1 VGNETPTVYLF
12 YGDDEFS
19 LSQEISAMAGKMGAG
34 ATAEMNITYL
44 DGRTAS
50 LAEIRSVAATAPF
63 LTSRRMV
70 VLQNPL
76 KRFRK
81 KAEKDQFLAI
91 LENLPQATALVIEE
105 INVLEANHW
114 FLKWV
119 QAQEGRA
126 YARLYKLA
134 EGVALAR
141 WIRDQ
146 AQESGGTF
154 TPQAAGLL
162 ASLVGTDKR
171 HAVQEIDKLLA
182 FVGYRR
188 PVEVDDVQNLATP
201 IETEDV
207 SQVFKMVDALGS
219 RDGRTALNQLHS
231 LLHQREPLS
240 LFGMIIRQFRL
251 ILQAR
256 EIIEGGGD
264 AETIRQ
270 QLKLHPFV
278 AQKILAQARNF
289 ELPALESIYRHLLL
303 LDERIKTGKVSAET
317 ALDTLIASFTQPS
330 HSLRR

>member
-1 VGNETPTVYLF
+1 MTAKLGE
-12 YGDDEFS
+12 
-19 LSQEISAMAGKMGAG
+19 G
-34 ATAEMNITYL
+34 ATAEMNISTL
-44 DGRTAS
+44 DGGSVS
-50 LAEIRSVAATAPF
+50 LAEIRGVAATAPF

-81 KAEKDQFLAI
+81 KTEKDQFLAI
-91 LENLPQATALVIEE
+91 LENLPDATALVIEE
-105 INVLEANHW
+105 TRGLEGSHW

-126 YARLYKLA
+126 YARMYRLA

-146 AQESGGTF
+146 AEKSGGSF

-201 IETEDV
+201 IELEDV
-207 SQVFKMVDALGS
+207 SQVFKMVDALGN
-219 RDGRTALNQLHS
+219 RDGRTALNQLHN

-256 EIIEGGGD
+256 EISEAGGD
-264 AETIRQ
+264 AESVREK
-270 QLKLHPFV
+270 LKLHPFV
-278 AQKILAQARNF
+278 AQKIQTQARNF
-289 ELPALESIYRHLLL
+289 ELASLDTIYRHLLK
-303 LDERIKTGKVSAET
+303 LDEQIKTGQVTPET
-317 ALDTLIASFTQPS
+317 ALDTLVASFTLPS
-330 HSLRR
+330 HSPRH

>member
-1 VGNETPTVYLF
+1 MTAKLGE
-12 YGDDEFS
+12 
-19 LSQEISAMAGKMGAG
+19 G
-34 ATAEMNITYL
+34 ATAEMNISYL
-44 DGRTAS
+44 DGMSAS
-50 LAEIRSVAATAPF
+50 LSEIRAVAATAPF

-81 KAEKDQFLAI
+81 KAEKDQFLSI
-91 LENLPQATALVIEE
+91 LENLPGATALVIEE
-105 INVLEANHW
+105 TRVLAASHW
-114 FLKWV
+114 FLKWI
-119 QAQEGRA
+119 QSQEAHA
-126 YARLYKLA
+126 YARMYRLA
-134 EGVALAR
+134 EGVALAQ

-146 AQESGGTF
+146 AEKSGGSF

-201 IETEDV
+201 IELEDV
-207 SQVFKMVDALGS
+207 SQVFKMVDALGN
-219 RDGRTALNQLHS
+219 RDGRTALDQLHN

-256 EIIEGGGD
+256 EISEAGGEAGAV
-264 AETIRQ
+264 AERIREK
-270 QLKLHPFV
+270 LKLHPFV
-278 AQKILAQARNF
+278 AKKIQAQARNF
-289 ELPALESIYRHLLL
+289 ELASLEMIYRHLLR
-303 LDERIKTGKVSAET
+303 LDEQIKTGQVTAET
-317 ALDTLIASFTQPS
+317 ALDTLVASLTLPS
-330 HSLRR
+330 HSPRR